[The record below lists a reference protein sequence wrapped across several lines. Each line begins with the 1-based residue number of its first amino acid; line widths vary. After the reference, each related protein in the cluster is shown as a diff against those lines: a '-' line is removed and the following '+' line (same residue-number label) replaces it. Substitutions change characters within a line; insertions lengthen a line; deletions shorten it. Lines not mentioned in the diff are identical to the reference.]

1 MAVPASP
8 GPSAAGVTVA
18 VYPHSLSV
26 SAGGQHV
33 SAFDPT
39 GRVFYTFEGRRTYKW
54 ALSGQVLEKGWDRG
68 PGGLQ
73 HVRAD
78 LGDDGKQA
86 LLARVRDAATAAL
99 QAIRAGQAR
108 LVRAGHTAPDKD
120 LAAVAAT
127 WLERAAS
134 YSWADHQAMAGRF
147 RQVYRPVTILPPDQY
162 LAVVLQAT
170 EGCSWNRCTFCNFY
184 RDRPFRV
191 RTAAQFAVHLDA
203 VRAFLGPSLG
213 LRRTIFLADANA
225 MVTPQPLLLSHM
237 EAAARVFPVPPP
249 GLAGGAL
256 AAWRREHP
264 VHFEGF
270 YSFLD
275 VFTGSVTKGRREF
288 EEMAA
293 RGLRRVYVGLETG
306 SDDLLAFLNK
316 PGTPT
321 DAVELVR
328 EMKAAGLAVGVIVMV
343 GAGGDRYAARHVAET
358 VRVVRA
364 MGLGPGDI
372 VYLSPF
378 LEHPGLEYAGRAR
391 AEGVRALT
399 EDEVGT
405 QLETLRA
412 ALRSTPGPR
421 VSLYDIREF
430 IY

>member
-1 MAVPASP
+1 MTIPVGS
-8 GPSAAGVTVA
+8 GVSAAEVTVA
-18 VYPHSLSV
+18 IYPHSLSV
-26 SAGGQHV
+26 SIGGRHV
-33 SAFDPT
+33 SAFDAT

-54 ALSGQVLEKGWDRG
+54 GLSGQVLEKGWERG
-68 PGGLQ
+68 PAGLQ

-78 LGDDGKQA
+78 LDEEGKQA
-86 LLARVRDAATAAL
+86 LLARVREAAAA
-99 QAIRAGQAR
+99 ARRAVGAGEAR
-108 LVRAGHTAPDKD
+108 LVRAGETRPETD
-120 LAAVAAT
+120 LTAVAAA
-127 WLERAAS
+127 WLERAAA
-134 YSWADHQAMAGRF
+134 YSWADHQATAERF

-191 RTAAQFAVHLDA
+191 RTAAQFAAHLDA

-213 LRRTIFLADANA
+213 LRRTVFLADANA
-225 MVTPQPLLLSHM
+225 LVTPQPLLLSHM
-237 EAAARVFPVPPP
+237 EAAARVFPVPPA

-275 VFTGSVTKGRREF
+275 VFTGSITKGRREF
-288 EEMAA
+288 EEMAR

-306 SDDLLAFLNK
+306 SADLLAFLNK
-316 PGTPT
+316 PGTPA

-328 EMKAAGLAVGVIVMV
+328 EMKAAGLAVGVIVMA

-372 VYLSPF
+372 IYLSPF
-378 LEHPGLEYAGRAR
+378 VEHPALEYAARAR

-399 EDEVGT
+399 EEEVGA

-412 ALRSTPGPR
+412 ALRSDPGPR